1 MKKKERLKLII
12 TATYLSGKERQLLVN
27 CPEFEYQ
34 IRYLFLLLRLKLVRG
49 LFCDLKFW
57 DLCKCV
63 DHLRGFFLMKSSIF
77 NYVT

>member
-49 LFCDLKFW
+49 LFCDLKF
-57 DLCKCV
+57 
-63 DHLRGFFLMKSSIF
+63 
-77 NYVT
+77 